1 MHRAAGVFLNQPT
14 RALVV
19 TAPRVGLAVVTC
31 LRCGRSSEAVE
42 WVVGKGQG
50 DC

>member
-1 MHRAAGVFLNQPT
+1 MFLNQPT
-14 RALVV
+14 CALVV
-19 TAPRVGLAVVTC
+19 TSPRVGLAVVTG
-31 LRCGRSSEAVE
+31 LRCGRSSEAVG

>member
-14 RALVV
+14 RALVL

-31 LRCGRSSEAVE
+31 RSSEAVG